1 MKVIPHHRSFMP
13 IRAVIF
19 DYGMVLSN
27 PADPVAHAR
36 MVAIS
41 GLAADALDRAYWR
54 HRHEYD
60 LGLTGPQFW
69 DRVAADNG
77 IRFTPEQIEQLI
89 QTDIRMWTSV
99 NQDMFAWVA
108 ALQNAGIR
116 TAILSNMTAEIK
128 DYMLQEFGWLAQFHH
143 LTWSCELGI
152 AKPDPAIYL
161 HTCEK
166 LGVRPKEALFLD
178 DKPENVAAADAAGLH
193 GIRFATVEQLRH
205 DLESSGLG
213 RELPVPGA
221 TVQPAS

>member
-1 MKVIPHHRSFMP
+1 MP

-27 PADPVAHAR
+27 PEDPVAHAQIL
-36 MVAIS
+36 AIS
-41 GLAADALDRAYWR
+41 GLPASALDRAYWR

-60 LGLTGPQFW
+60 LGLTGAQFW
-69 DRVAADNG
+69 ERVAADN
-77 IRFTPEQIEQLI
+77 RTSFTPSQIEQLI
-89 QTDIRMWTSV
+89 EADIRMWTSV
-99 NQDMFAWVA
+99 NDEMLAWVA
-108 ALQNAGIR
+108 ALRKAGIR

-128 DYMLQEFGWLAQFHH
+128 DYMLQEFGWLACVDQ

-166 LGVRPKEALFLD
+166 LGTQPPESLFLD
-178 DKPENVAAADAAGLH
+178 DKPENVSAAEAAGLR
-193 GIRFATVEQLRH
+193 GIRFTTVEQLRR
-205 DLESSGLG
+205 DLKSGGLS

-221 TVQPAS
+221 AVASQF